1 MSPFY
6 VSCNVSP
13 LSYCTTDIHELF
25 TTIACLQHENETL
38 NQQNAFLRKQIE
50 DFQRQIM
57 SLKEMNGI
65 VPGLLRATEHQSEN
79 PENTTKEWKFE
90 DYNLYRQIVDDLKK
104 YCFEELGLKDAE
116 TYRACTSG
124 EKSDDFKKYCF
135 KELGFKD
142 AETYRA
148 CTSGEKLSYKVYLRD
163 FVNQNLQKIVQR
175 AEDEKICTDF
185 IEKIESGDEITNN
198 GKLCLKNL
206 LKNRSKTTEDSN
218 IEPWNMA
225 NEILW
230 SFFVS
235 DLISN
240 GKETDLQSEMW
251 TTTPS

>member
-124 EKSDDFKKYCF
+124 EK
-135 KELGFKD
+135 
-142 AETYRA
+142 
-148 CTSGEKLSYKVYLRD
+148 LSYKVYLRD